1 MSALVRIGVPEE
13 AYAAALASL
22 PELLPAYLSR
32 LLEIDG
38 GGVPSVAWHRV
49 MTGRLEP
56 RRELSADRVATWR
69 RAVQSQDP
77 REHLTRCR
85 SLGLRVLVRGLPGYP
100 ARLAHDP
107 APPAVLFAR
116 GDLSTI
122 DQSRPTA
129 VLVGTRRCSG
139 YGRQM
144 AQVLGRHLSE
154 RGVVVVSGMA
164 AGIDAA
170 AQSGA
175 LGREGPVVGV
185 AATGLDVV
193 YPTSSTK
200 LWERLGSEGLLLSE
214 KPPGHGAVPTS
225 FIHRNR
231 VMAGLADVVVVVE
244 SHIQGGSLVTVDE
257 AVRRGRTVM
266 AVPGPVTSAA
276 SAGANA
282 LIADGCPPARDAM
295 DVQVALG
302 LVRAG
307 RRRAGEL
314 VEVPPP
320 QPKRRRVGR
329 PPRSRSG
336 PGTIP
341 TRQRSAE
348 NVPADLSE
356 LERQLLDQVDATP
369 TRMDVLMARTGL
381 APGELALGLDA
392 LDRAGLVEA
401 GPGWWARIAG
411 EAGPGRIA
419 G

>member
-1 MSALVRIGVPEE
+1 M
-13 AYAAALASL
+13 AYAAALAAL
-22 PELLPAYLSR
+22 PELTPAHLSR
-32 LLEIDG
+32 LLDIDG
-38 GGVPSVAWHRV
+38 GGLPSKAWHKV
-49 MTGRLEP
+49 LTGRLEH
-56 RRELSADRVATWR
+56 RAELSADRVETWR
-69 RAVQSQDP
+69 RAAQSQDP
-77 REHLTRCR
+77 REHLARCR

-100 ARLAHDP
+100 PRLARDP

-116 GDLSTI
+116 GDLDVI

-144 AQVLGRHLSE
+144 AQVLGRHLAE

-175 LGREGPVVGV
+175 LGRDGAVAGV
-185 AATGLDVV
+185 AATGLDVI
-193 YPTSSTK
+193 YPTSSAK
-200 LWERLGSEGLLLSE
+200 LWERLGSEGVLVSE

-231 VMAGLADVVVVVE
+231 IMAGLADVVVVVE
-244 SHIQGGSLVTVDE
+244 SHIKGGSLVTVDE
-257 AVRRGRTVM
+257 AVKRGRTVM

-282 LIADGCPPARDAM
+282 LIADGCPPARDAV

-314 VEVPPP
+314 VEVAPPRP
-320 QPKRRRVGR
+320 RRRGGGR
-329 PPRSRSG
+329 PPRHRAPFDTSPLSSG
-336 PGTIP
+336 SDAVSCGAGASV
-341 TRQRSAE
+341 RAE
-348 NVPADLSE
+348 LSE
-356 LERQLLDQVDATP
+356 LERELLDQVDATP

-392 LDRAGLVEA
+392 LDQAGLVEA

-411 EAGPGRIA
+411 
-419 G
+419 

>member
-1 MSALVRIGVPEE
+1 MSARAPLGAPEV
-13 AYAAALASL
+13 AYAAALAAL
-22 PELLPAYLSR
+22 PELIPSYLSR
-32 LLEIDG
+32 LLDIDG
-38 GGVPSVAWHRV
+38 GGLPSEAWHKV
-49 MTGRLEP
+49 LSGRLEP
-56 RRELSADRVATWR
+56 RMELSRDRVETWR
-69 RAVQSQDP
+69 RAVQRQDP
-77 REHLTRCR
+77 REHLARC
-85 SLGLRVLVRGLPGYP
+85 LNVGVQVLVKGLPGYP
-100 ARLAHDP
+100 PRLAHDP
-107 APPAVLFAR
+107 APPAVLFVR
-116 GDLSTI
+116 GDLAVI

-144 AQVLGRHLSE
+144 AQVLGRHLAE

-164 AGIDAA
+164 TGVDAA

-175 LGREGPVVGV
+175 LGQGGPVAGV

-193 YPTSSTK
+193 YPASSGK
-200 LWERLGSEGLLLSE
+200 LWERLGSEGVLLSE
-214 KPPGHGAVPTS
+214 KPPGHGATPTS

-231 VMAGLADVVVVVE
+231 IMAGLADVVVVVE
-244 SHIQGGSLVTVDE
+244 SHIRGGSLVTVDE

-282 LIADGCPPARDAM
+282 LIADGCPPARDAV

-314 VEVPPP
+314 VEVAPPRP
-320 QPKRRRVGR
+320 RRRGGGR
-329 PPRSRSG
+329 PPRAGLAPDTG
-336 PGTIP
+336 PWSPGEGRPGRRP
-341 TRQRSAE
+341 TEAATAE
-348 NVPADLSE
+348 LTE
-356 LERQLLDQVDATP
+356 FERDLLDQVDATP

-392 LDRAGLVEA
+392 LDQAGLVEA
-401 GPGWWARIAG
+401 GPGWWARITG
-411 EAGPGRIA
+411 
-419 G
+419 

>member
-1 MSALVRIGVPEE
+1 MSARAPMGAPEE
-13 AYAAALASL
+13 AYAAALAAL
-22 PELLPAYLSR
+22 PELVPAYLSR
-32 LLEIDG
+32 LLDIDG
-38 GGVPSVAWHRV
+38 GGVPSEAWHRV
-49 MTGRLEP
+49 MTGKLEP
-56 RRELSADRVATWR
+56 RRELSADRVETWR

-77 REHLTRCR
+77 REHLARCR
-85 SLGLRVLVRGLPGYP
+85 SLGLSVLVRGLPGYP

-107 APPAVLFAR
+107 APPAVLFAC
-116 GDLSTI
+116 GDLSVI
-122 DQSRPTA
+122 NQSRPTA

-193 YPTSSTK
+193 YPASSAK

-214 KPPGHGAVPTS
+214 KAPGHGALPKS
-225 FIHRNR
+225 FVYRNR
-231 VMAGLADVVVVVE
+231 IMAGLADVVVVVE
-244 SHIQGGSLVTVDE
+244 SHIQGGALVTVDE
-257 AVRRGRTVM
+257 AIRRGRTVM

-282 LIADGCPPARDAM
+282 LIADGCPPARDAL

-302 LVRAG
+302 LVRAS

-314 VEVPPP
+314 VDVAPPAP
-320 QPKRRRVGR
+320 RRRRG
-329 PPRSRSG
+329 G
-336 PGTIP
+336 WP
-341 TRQRSAE
+341 TRPR
-348 NVPADLSE
+348 PATAANPSRRGAGRAVKLELSE
-356 LERQLLDQVDATP
+356 LELELLDQVDATP

-381 APGELALGLDA
+381 APGQLALGLDA

-411 EAGPGRIA
+411 
-419 G
+419 